1 MSITDTPDW
10 MNLGT
15 QVVTLYNTSTTFYV
29 PAAGSLPVD
38 NANGDA
44 ITFVGSYQSYE
55 IWFKTAISYMATKP
69 FLTVTLHWYADPSGV
84 FEMYRETWTTPCE
97 DTGAGI
103 STIGQGPCRS
113 AYLSITLLNE
123 DPAQQVIVYD
133 FFLTATARPCPMLQ
147 PDFRNY
153 PLDLTVPQYLVPSAG
168 GNVDGILGI
177 FSGTL
182 AASSSTKLLCGLY
195 NGSIEIAYNI
205 SGTSPDLIATPYAYV
220 SQSGL
225 QPIAPF
231 LGFTS
236 ILSASQQVSA
246 PRGPIVIEL
255 TNNSAANSVNY
266 AISVI
271 ASTQF

>member
-15 QVVTLYNTSTTFYV
+15 QISTLYNTAVAFNV
-29 PAAGSLPVD
+29 PANTSQQILNSSG
-38 NANGDA
+38 NY

-55 IWFKTAISYMATKP
+55 IWFKTSQPYLATKP
-69 FLTVTLHWYADPSGV
+69 FVTVTLHWFADAGGA
-84 FEMYRETWTTPCE
+84 FEMYRETWTTAIE

-103 STIGQGPCRS
+103 NNIGQGPCRS
-113 AYLSITLLNE
+113 AYLGITALNE
-123 DPAQQVIVYD
+123 DPSVAMSFYD
-133 FFLTATARPCPMLQ
+133 FFLTASARPCPMLQ

-153 PLDLTVPQYLVPSAG
+153 PLNLTVTQYQVPSAG

-182 AASSSTKLLCGLY
+182 AANNSTKLLCGLY